1 MANFRSKMRKR
12 KVPCPELNI
21 NTLGGKSHDDRNPAE
36 NCKKPKRAEVNYLPP
51 HPSGETNDSLEILRQ
66 ELLNDVK
73 MKSNTKVIQ
82 KKMAR
87 TFSYRRLEVVSGSP
101 TANDLKDRWPA
112 LFYEA
117 EIKEEFCRIT
127 TISLEQTFMLKLDQY
142 TPKIIGLIEAKGG
155 VIGAKLRPF
164 LHKLSQNQSIEM
176 KRETVIRGLI
186 VYLGEKPEEL
196 IEDCLEN
203 CRSYDLRHILKI
215 LVVHGTDGEDPV
227 EVSIFLEGQEIL
239 SECGCTAKA
248 CALLMG
254 LIYALNLAYPTALR
268 YTFEVFQKIFLELD
282 GIKLSSKVNALKTKL
297 PS

>member
-1 MANFRSKMRKR
+1 MCGWQQRIKYKMANFRSKMRKR

-21 NTLGGKSHDDRNPAE
+21 NSLGGKSHDDRNPAE

-51 HPSGETNDSLEILRQ
+51 HPSGETSDSLEILRQ

-142 TPKIIGLIEAKGG
+142 TPKIIGLIEA
-155 VIGAKLRPF
+155 
-164 LHKLSQNQSIEM
+164 N
-176 KRETVIRGLI
+176 
-186 VYLGEKPEEL
+186 LGHF
-196 IEDCLEN
+196 CT
-203 CRSYDLRHILKI
+203 S
-215 LVVHGTDGEDPV
+215 LVRT
-227 EVSIFLEGQEIL
+227 
-239 SECGCTAKA
+239 
-248 CALLMG
+248 
-254 LIYALNLAYPTALR
+254 R
-268 YTFEVFQKIFLELD
+268 
-282 GIKLSSKVNALKTKL
+282 ALK
-297 PS
+297 